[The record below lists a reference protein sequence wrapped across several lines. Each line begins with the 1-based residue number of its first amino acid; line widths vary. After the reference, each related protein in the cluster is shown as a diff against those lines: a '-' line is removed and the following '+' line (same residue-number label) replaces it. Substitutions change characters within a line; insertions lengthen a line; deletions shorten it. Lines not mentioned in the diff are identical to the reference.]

1 MQKNAVIITGGA
13 RRVGAMLALYFAEKG
28 YDIALHYND
37 SQDEAIRVQE
47 QVLALGRA
55 CEIFAHDLQDIGGI
69 PNFMAYI
76 HAKMPHANTLINNA
90 SVFERADFMETDEEF
105 FDRQFIVNF
114 KAPFFLT
121 QEFARIFGQNAG
133 ANVVNM
139 LDTNITGTGGSHF
152 AYLLSKKAFA
162 EFTRMAAR
170 ALGEKVRVNAVCP
183 GIVLPS
189 QELDTEYMHRLR
201 YTLPLKK
208 NASVGQV
215 VEAVYYLSHN
225 AALTGQ
231 FIFIDGGES
240 VL

>member
-1 MQKNAVIITGGA
+1 MQNNAVIITGGA
-13 RRVGAMLALYFAEKG
+13 RRVGAMLALYFAKKG
-28 YDIALHYND
+28 YDIALHYNN

-55 CEIFAHDLQDIGGI
+55 CEIFAHDLQDISGI
-69 PNFMAYI
+69 PNLMAYI
-76 HAKMPHANTLINNA
+76 HAKMPHVNTLINNA
-90 SVFERADFMETDEEF
+90 SVFERGEFMVTDEEL
-105 FDRQFIVNF
+105 FDRQFAINF

-121 QEFARIFGQNAG
+121 QEFARIFGHNVG
-133 ANVVNM
+133 VNVVNM
-139 LDTNITGTGGSHF
+139 LDTNIIGNGGSHF

-162 EFTRMAAR
+162 DFTRMAAR

-189 QELDTEYMHRLR
+189 QEMDEAYMAKLKSS
-201 YTLPLKK
+201 LPLKK

-215 VEAVYYLSHN
+215 VEAVYYLSQS